1 MTPKELNITTPHTL
15 ADMDRHLYIIQVK
28 NDDGV
33 WQDYQFGDGRDS
45 EKKARHIRNKT
56 GYNTRVIE
64 ITEHTMHT
72 YEYSVG
78 KTFESDNGNE
88 SK

>member
-1 MTPKELNITTPHTL
+1 MTPQKLKITTPHTL

-28 NDDGV
+28 HDDGV
-33 WQDYQFGDGRDS
+33 WSDYKFGNGCNP

-56 GYNTRVIE
+56 GHDTRVIE

-72 YEYSVG
+72 YEYSIG
-78 KTFESDNGNE
+78 KSFEADNGNE
-88 SK
+88 QK